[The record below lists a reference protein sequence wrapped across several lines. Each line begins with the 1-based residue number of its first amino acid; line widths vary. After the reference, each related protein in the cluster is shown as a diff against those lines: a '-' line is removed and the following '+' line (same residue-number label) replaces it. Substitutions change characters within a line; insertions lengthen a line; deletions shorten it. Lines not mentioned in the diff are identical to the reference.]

1 MLRRIALFGE
11 SERGEAGVAYYCDSL
26 PQLMDCLG
34 NPPDESKGL
43 HCAIQAL
50 LYNFSLIYFPV
61 HVEGF
66 SNEDYLQG
74 IDLLNQ
80 KGIIRDIGAVCLPG
94 VGNKLILNTVARV
107 CEVHSNILITNQADL
122 YDYLTA

>member
-11 SERGEAGVAYYCDSL
+11 SERGQTGVAYYCDSL
-26 PQLMDCLG
+26 PQLMDSLG
-34 NPPDESKGL
+34 NPPEESKGL

-61 HVEGF
+61 HLEGF
-66 SNEDYLQG
+66 SNDDYLQG
-74 IDLLNQ
+74 FELLNQ
-80 KGIIRDIGAVCLPG
+80 TEVIRDIGAVCLPG
-94 VGNKLILNTVARV
+94 VGNRMILNTVARV
-107 CEVHSNILITNQADL
+107 CEVHSSILITNQTDL